1 MKNYF
6 EVFHQPDLHS
16 FDTLAFAGG
25 GNRCWWQGGLIA
37 HLLERGWALPQQLVG
52 TSAGAAVAAACMSAG
67 PRAAFQACRELYDG
81 NDRLFNWRGLA
92 RLKLQFALQHI
103 YPAWLES
110 FVSSEHFE
118 AIKRSGRQLR
128 VAVTQPAR
136 ALGLSGSLLAGSLA
150 YLLDKKLAHSIH
162 PRLPKW
168 LGLKQAFFDLHQCA
182 DASQARTLLQAA
194 AAAAPFMHSQ
204 RVKGQW
210 AFDGGYTDNAPIPPQ
225 TEREKSKTLV
235 LLTRHYPALPAT
247 FAWRGRNYWQP
258 SRPVPVS
265 TWDCRPTTQVRDA
278 LELGLTDARKLFG

>member
-1 MKNYF
+1 M
-6 EVFHQPDLHS
+6 
-16 FDTLAFAGG
+16 A
-25 GNRCWWQGGLIA
+25 
-37 HLLERGWALPQQLVG
+37 
-52 TSAGAAVAAACMSAG
+52 AG
-67 PRAAFQACRELYDG
+67 PRAAFQACRELYDR

-92 RLKLQFALQHI
+92 RLKLQFAHQHI
-103 YPAWLES
+103 YPTWLES

-150 YLLDKKLAHSIH
+150 YLLGKKLAHSIH

-168 LGLKQAFFDLHQCA
+168 LGLKQAFFDLHECA
-182 DASQARTLLQAA
+182 NASQARTLLQAA

-204 RVKGQW
+204 RVEGQW
-210 AFDGGYTDNAPIPPQ
+210 AFDGGYTDNAPIPLQ

-265 TWDCRPTTQVRDA
+265 TWDCRPTTQVHDA
-278 LELGLTDARKLFG
+278 FELGLTDARKLFG